1 MMRRTAV
8 LILWISV
15 GTSVS
20 VAEPQLVDTAKDIF
34 RELIAINTA
43 EPDGNTTRAA
53 ERIAA
58 RLKEAGFA
66 DDDVKILGS
75 ADRHGNLVA
84 RLRGSGKGRP
94 VLFLAHL
101 DVVPAAREDWSVDP
115 FVLTEKDGY
124 YYGRGTTDDKQ
135 FASIWT
141 AAFISAKRTGFM
153 PDRDLILALTTGEE
167 TGVGDQNGV
176 TFLLARHRALVDAE
190 YVINGD
196 AGGGSIQNG
205 RNVAFGVQ
213 AAEKRYMDVAL
224 EVTNPGGHSSLPV
237 KDNAIYR
244 LARALGRVD
253 ELSFPIRLNDVTRA
267 YFEKR
272 AAIDGGAV
280 GDAMR
285 ALAAGR
291 ADAAAIARLTA
302 DPINNSMMRTTC
314 VATVAA
320 AGHAPNALPQRAKAN
335 INCRLLPDDAPEAVV
350 AALRR
355 AIADPA
361 VSVTPVGNLKPVP
374 PTQALHPGAM
384 AVIGA
389 AAEAVWPGV
398 PLVPLME
405 PGGTDGVFFRAVG
418 IPAFGVN
425 HFGPDD
431 DVRAHGRDERIGVR
445 EFEDA
450 VRFGDAAV
458 RIAGGG
464 TAAR

>member
-58 RLKEAGFA
+58 RLKDAGFA